1 MVMADHIGDICNE
14 TVAGSIL
21 NAATKLQKM
30 IENIDKKNK
39 DRSFNALDLIY
50 LSSFTNALALDGDTV
65 VGDPTINSHL
75 QILERQLA
83 GFGLCVD
90 EVQKD
95 GDCAFR
101 SVIRQFRKRARDDE
115 IIANHEKLM

>member
-1 MVMADHIGDICNE
+1 MVMADHIDDICNE

-50 LSSFTNALALDGDTV
+50 LSSFTDALALDGDTV

-83 GFGLCVD
+83 GFVCRRGTERWRLCFPKCNKAV
-90 EVQKD
+90 
-95 GDCAFR
+95 
-101 SVIRQFRKRARDDE
+101 
-115 IIANHEKLM
+115 